1 MRLIASLL
9 ITLLASSTFAADIRV
24 LSAGAIKPSLVEVVA
39 AFEKETGHKV
49 RLENDTAGALARRVE
64 AGEKFDV
71 VIVTAAGLKNL
82 VASGKLEGASAMA
95 VARCGIGVA
104 VKEGAALPKIATV
117 DEFRATLLSARAIA
131 HIDPNAGGS
140 SGIYLT
146 KLFDTWGIADRIRAK
161 AVLVPGGLTAQRL
174 LTGEADIALQQLSE
188 LLVVPGAQYVGPI
201 PAEIQ
206 HYTEYSAGV
215 STGSTEPLAAR
226 AFLASMKTEAAKS
239 IMRKGGLEP

>member
-1 MRLIASLL
+1 MRVITCLL
-9 ITLLASSTFAADIRV
+9 ISLFATPLFAADIRV

-39 AFEKETGHKV
+39 AFEKDTGHKV
-49 RLENDTAGALARRVE
+49 RLENDTAGALAKRVE

-71 VIVTAAGLKNL
+71 VIVTAAGLKGL
-82 VASGKLEGASAMA
+82 VASGKLEGASAMS

-104 VKEGAALPKIATV
+104 VKQGAALPKIATV
-117 DEFRATLLSARAIA
+117 EEFRNTLLNARAVA

-140 SGIYLT
+140 SGIYLS
-146 KLFDTWGIADRIRAK
+146 KLFETWGIAERIRAK

-206 HYTEYSAGV
+206 HFTEYSAGV
-215 STGSTEPLAAR
+215 STGSTEPAAAR
-226 AFLASMKTEAAKS
+226 AFLATMKSDAAKA

>member
-1 MRLIASLL
+1 MRALFFLVS
-9 ITLLASSTFAADIRV
+9 TLLVAPLYAADIRV

-39 AFEKETGHKV
+39 AFEKDTGHKV

-82 VASGKLEGASAMA
+82 VASGKLESASAMS

-104 VKEGAALPKIATV
+104 VKQGAPLPKIATV
-117 DEFRATLLSARAIA
+117 EEFRNTLLSARAIA
-131 HIDPNAGGS
+131 HIDPTAGGS
-140 SGIYLT
+140 SGIYLS

-161 AVLVPGGLTAQRL
+161 AVLVPGGLTAERL
-174 LTGEADIALQQLSE
+174 VTGEADIALQQLSE
-188 LLVVPGAQYVGPI
+188 LLVVPSAQYVGPL

-206 HYTEYSAGV
+206 HFTEYGAGV
-215 STGSTEPLAAR
+215 STASTEPVAAR
-226 AFLASMKTEAAKS
+226 AFLAAMKSDAAKA